1 MERKEVTIK
10 IIFRNRDPSV
20 MDYKSGMQQQC
31 IVWFDA
37 QRLPAIAACL
47 EIQSTLIDPITF
59 TFSSLLDG
67 SNSKR

>member
-1 MERKEVTIK
+1 MKRKEVTIK

-31 IVWFDA
+31 IVRFDA

-47 EIQSTLIDPITF
+47 EIQSTLIYPITF
-59 TFSSLLDG
+59 TLAQPLDA
-67 SNSKR
+67 SNSK